1 MCNDA
6 QLARDIAKAELM
18 RQEELNIR
26 VRKEREKELM
36 TYKKQ
41 AEEKKEF
48 AERVERRLNRMSLS
62 NQEEAAVGEYIYVMQ
77 LLSGLWG
84 VNGMHMY
91 LLECTCVYYVL
102 TVHTYVCTYI

>member
-62 NQEEAAVGEYIYVMQ
+62 NQEEAAVGEYSSTCNAI
-77 LLSGLWG
+77 
-84 VNGMHMY
+84 MY
-91 LLECTCVYYVL
+91 I
-102 TVHTYVCTYI
+102 VCGEEMA